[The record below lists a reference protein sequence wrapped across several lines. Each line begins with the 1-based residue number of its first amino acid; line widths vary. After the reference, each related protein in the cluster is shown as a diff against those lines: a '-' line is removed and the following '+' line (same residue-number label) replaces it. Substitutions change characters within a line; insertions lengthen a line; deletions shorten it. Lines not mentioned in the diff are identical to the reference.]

1 MRLQYLA
8 KEERDVVGHEHSE
21 LVAIKNELA
30 KLTELTHASHT
41 TASSSKRSLPYG
53 QTHAGL
59 PQSQLEISRLTRER
73 QSLLNAKLYTP
84 DDPVIRQLDARIAQL
99 MAQSGHVGPG

>member
-8 KEERDVVGHEHSE
+8 KEERDVVGHEQSE

-41 TASSSKRSLPYG
+41 TASTSQPYG
-53 QTHAGL
+53 QVQAGL

-99 MAQSGHVGPG
+99 MAQSGHVGAA